1 MKKLYILSI
10 LLLCVNI
17 STKAQVSNDN
27 RIELELKDGY
37 TDEKIMEFGEMGLIM
52 SSRDAD
58 PRRSETEWKYE
69 KYDTDL
75 QLAQTKSVI
84 LENKLHVEETFT
96 NKKRTHTFFMS
107 RRREFSI
114 VTVDASNFEII
125 KAEGELPNKTRIKKM
140 SVLGDYVF
148 LQTYVKKNP
157 TIFSINWKT
166 GKINQMPIVLEGF
179 KTKDISLLDFQV
191 LEDANEILMYTK
203 AYTKRKETDIYIFR
217 FNDEG
222 QKVETY
228 SFTKGLEQNI
238 IDLSSS
244 KLNEDENIITGTYS
258 NNSASTSEGIYF
270 CKTSNEKIDFI
281 KFYKFLDLKNFLS
294 YLPEKKQEKIEKKK
308 KKKQNKGKELKFSY
322 QIAAHEIMK
331 IENGYLFLGEA
342 YYPTYRTE
350 TYSTTSTVN
359 GVTTTST
366 QTRQVFDGYQYT
378 HAMLGLFDEEGNLL
392 WDQIFEMKGSYKPFY
407 VKRFISIAEKDEN
420 SLKLVF
426 ASGKRIISKSI
437 DYEGAVI
444 NDSESEDIETSYT
457 GDKVKTSFSN
467 IDYWYDNYFV
477 AYGSQ
482 KIKNKA
488 GEAKRKRKVYFVSK
502 IKFE

>member
-1 MKKLYILSI
+1 
-10 LLLCVNI
+10 
-17 STKAQVSNDN
+17 
-27 RIELELKDGY
+27 
-37 TDEKIMEFGEMGLIM
+37 
-52 SSRDAD
+52 
-58 PRRSETEWKYE
+58 
-69 KYDTDL
+69 
-75 QLAQTKSVI
+75 
-84 LENKLHVEETFT
+84 
-96 NKKRTHTFFMS
+96 
-107 RRREFSI
+107 
-114 VTVDASNFEII
+114 
-125 KAEGELPNKTRIKKM
+125 
-140 SVLGDYVF
+140 
-148 LQTYVKKNP
+148 
-157 TIFSINWKT
+157 
-166 GKINQMPIVLEGF
+166 
-179 KTKDISLLDFQV
+179 
-191 LEDANEILMYTK
+191 
-203 AYTKRKETDIYIFR
+203 
-217 FNDEG
+217 
-222 QKVETY
+222 
-228 SFTKGLEQNI
+228 
-238 IDLSSS
+238 
-244 KLNEDENIITGTYS
+244 
-258 NNSASTSEGIYF
+258 
-270 CKTSNEKIDFI
+270 
-281 KFYKFLDLKNFLS
+281 
-294 YLPEKKQEKIEKKK
+294 
-308 KKKQNKGKELKFSY
+308 
-322 QIAAHEIMK
+322 MK

>member
-1 MKKLYILSI
+1 
-10 LLLCVNI
+10 
-17 STKAQVSNDN
+17 
-27 RIELELKDGY
+27 
-37 TDEKIMEFGEMGLIM
+37 
-52 SSRDAD
+52 
-58 PRRSETEWKYE
+58 
-69 KYDTDL
+69 
-75 QLAQTKSVI
+75 
-84 LENKLHVEETFT
+84 
-96 NKKRTHTFFMS
+96 
-107 RRREFSI
+107 
-114 VTVDASNFEII
+114 
-125 KAEGELPNKTRIKKM
+125 M

-308 KKKQNKGKELKFSY
+308 KKKQNKTKER
-322 QIAAHEIMK
+322 
-331 IENGYLFLGEA
+331 N
-342 YYPTYRTE
+342 
-350 TYSTTSTVN
+350 
-359 GVTTTST
+359 
-366 QTRQVFDGYQYT
+366 
-378 HAMLGLFDEEGNLL
+378 
-392 WDQIFEMKGSYKPFY
+392 
-407 VKRFISIAEKDEN
+407 
-420 SLKLVF
+420 
-426 ASGKRIISKSI
+426 
-437 DYEGAVI
+437 
-444 NDSESEDIETSYT
+444 
-457 GDKVKTSFSN
+457 
-467 IDYWYDNYFV
+467 
-477 AYGSQ
+477 
-482 KIKNKA
+482 
-488 GEAKRKRKVYFVSK
+488 
-502 IKFE
+502 